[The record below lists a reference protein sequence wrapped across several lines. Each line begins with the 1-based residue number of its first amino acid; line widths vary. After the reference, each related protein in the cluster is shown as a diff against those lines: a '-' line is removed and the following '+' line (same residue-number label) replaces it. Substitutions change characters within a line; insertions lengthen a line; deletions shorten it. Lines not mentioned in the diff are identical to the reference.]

1 MTRRRAIFA
10 VLGAGVA
17 VLAMIG
23 PALGEGVV
31 AYRVVDGFSIPEP
44 LTAAPGDPERGRAVA
59 INRRQGNCLSCH
71 VMPIAEQP
79 FHGEVGPSLYG
90 VANRYD
96 AAELR
101 LRVVDAKVVNPDSFM
116 PAFYRTEGLHDVSE
130 AFRDKPILDAQQV
143 EDVVAYLMTLTE
155 EQ

>member
-1 MTRRRAIFA
+1 
-10 VLGAGVA
+10 
-17 VLAMIG
+17 MIG